1 MLAGTPLL
9 ISGLAMAAWPFAAGA
24 EPPPALEEVV
34 VTAGLRPVPAAARP
48 GGVSVLAG
56 DDVRDAAV
64 VHLEE
69 LLPQLPSLSWAGASS
84 RPRYFQLRGIGELE
98 QYQGAPNP
106 SVGFLV
112 DEIDFSGI
120 GMIASLFDVE
130 QVEVLRG
137 PQGTRYGA
145 NALGGLI
152 KVKTRDPAAQRTLEL
167 ETGVGDDGL
176 WTAGAAAG
184 GSLGLTGGVT
194 GAWRAVLHRAA
205 SDGFRSNAYLDRDDT
220 NGRDETT
227 ARLKLRLAA
236 GSGWRADLGLLHAD
250 FDNGYDAFAVDN
262 SFRTLSDRPGRD
274 AQRSDGASLDVSWLL
289 RDGLGLRSI
298 TTWAESDIEA
308 SFDGDWGNDADW
320 GDAGSYDYFSRNLR
334 NRRTLGQDLRLS
346 GGGTGAWNWIA
357 GAWWLRLQESNRVT
371 DDGLYLEDAFVRE
384 LDSDY
389 RADSVAL
396 YGQVEWSPAAA
407 TTIAA
412 GLRLEQR
419 GARYDDSDGS
429 DFDPRDRMW
438 GGELTLTQRLSDT
451 QNLWATL
458 ARGYRAGGFNIGTSV
473 PAERQ
478 QFDDEHL
485 WSAEFGWKGRD
496 RNGSRRADVN
506 LFYTRRERPQV
517 STSIQLDP
525 QDPLT
530 FIFLTDNASGAQA
543 WGVESSASLRLSER
557 IEVDAMLSR
566 MESRYE
572 GYRFGERDLDGREWA
587 HAPEW
592 KSALSATWRHPA
604 GWIVRA
610 DLSGEAGFYFDTSND
625 ERSDARFIVNLRAGY
640 EASRWSIHA
649 WARNLFDERYPV
661 RGFFFGNEPPDFPAT
676 LYLRW
681 GDPRQVGVTARYT
694 Y

>member
-1 MLAGTPLL
+1 VLAGTPLL
-9 ISGLAMAAWPFAAGA
+9 ILGLPLAAGPYAGDA
-24 EPPPALEEVV
+24 ESPPALEEVV
-34 VTAGLRPVPAAARP
+34 VTAGLRPVPARARP

-137 PQGTRYGA
+137 SQGTRYGA

-152 KVKTRDPAAQRTLEL
+152 KVKTRDPAMAQSLEV
-167 ETGVGDDGL
+167 EAGAGEDGL
-176 WTAGAAAG
+176 WTAGVATG
-184 GSLGLTGGVT
+184 GGLGLSGDVT

-205 SDGFRSNAYLDRDDT
+205 SDGFRSNTHLGRDDT

-227 ARLKLRLAA
+227 ARLKFRLAG

-262 SFRTLSDRPGRD
+262 SFHTLSDRPGRD
-274 AQRSDGASLDVSWLL
+274 AQRSDGASLDVTWPL

-320 GDAGSYDYFSRNLR
+320 GDAGPYDYFSQTLR
-334 NRRTLGQDLRLS
+334 NRRTQSQDLRLS
-346 GGGTGAWNWIA
+346 SDGAGEWTWIA
-357 GAWWLRLQESNRVT
+357 GAWWLRLEESNHVA
-371 DDGLYLEDAFVRE
+371 DDGRYLEDAFVRE

-396 YGQVEWSPAAA
+396 YGQVEWSPAPA

-419 GARYDDSDGS
+419 DARYDDSDGG
-429 DFDPRDRMW
+429 DFDPRDRLW
-438 GGELTLTQRLSDT
+438 GGELTITQRLGDT

-478 QFDDEHL
+478 QFDDEYL
-485 WSAEFGWKGRD
+485 WSAEIGWKGRN
-496 RNGSRRADVN
+496 RSGSRAADVN

-530 FIFLTDNASGAQA
+530 FIFLTDNAPGAEA
-543 WGVESSASLRLSER
+543 WGLESSASLRLTDR
-557 IEVDAMLSR
+557 IEIGAMLSL
-566 MESRYE
+566 MDSRYQ

-604 GWIVRA
+604 GWMARA

-625 ERSDARFIVNLRAGY
+625 ERSDARFLANLRAGY
-640 EASRWSIHA
+640 EARHWSVHV
-649 WARNLFDERYPV
+649 WARNLFDERYAV
-661 RGFFFGNEPPDFPAT
+661 RGFYFGNEPPDFPAT

-681 GDPRQVGVTARYT
+681 GDPRQIGVTARYAF
-694 Y
+694 